1 MSTLCVMHTPR
12 LSRLRRAL
20 LVVPLLAAGLV
31 APTVSAVAAPVP
43 VPGVAVAVSATTA
56 TAPATTAAAIR
67 LICESKLPS
76 QAHDTIALIEKGGPF
91 PYPKDG
97 TVFQNREGILPQKP
111 RGHYHEYTVKTP
123 GSSTRGARRIV
134 TAGHEGDDGM
144 YYTAD
149 HYRSFSHI
157 DFTC

>member
-1 MSTLCVMHTPR
+1 MNTPR
-12 LSRLRRAL
+12 HSRLRRAL
-20 LVVPLLAAGLV
+20 LVPLLAAGLA
-31 APTVSAVAAPVP
+31 APTVPAVAAPVP
-43 VPGVAVAVSATTA
+43 VPGTAVAVGA
-56 TAPATTAAAIR
+56 TAPAASAIR
-67 LICESKLPS
+67 PICESRLPS
-76 QAHDTIALIEKGGPF
+76 QAHDTIELIEKGGPF

-97 TVFQNREGILPQKP
+97 TVFQNREGVLPQKP

-134 TAGHEGDDGM
+134 TAGYKGDDGM

-149 HYRSFSHI
+149 HYRSFSLV